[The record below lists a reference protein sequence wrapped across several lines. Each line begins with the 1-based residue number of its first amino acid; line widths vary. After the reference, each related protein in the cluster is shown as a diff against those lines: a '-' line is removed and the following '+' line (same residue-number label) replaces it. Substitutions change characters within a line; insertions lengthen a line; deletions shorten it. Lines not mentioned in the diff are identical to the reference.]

1 MARWLGLLALLSL
14 VSERVHAQDIRD
26 VVREH
31 MQQELEEPPR
41 HRERK
46 RARSAPPPQPA
57 PPAPAGDGATVYRFS
72 TDDPD
77 PEPDPAKPPLP
88 RRIIEKYLQLDVR
101 VGGGYRGW
109 LPQQFP
115 NVPVKVGS
123 YYVWTVDVQAK
134 LFKYVNLHRGY
145 YESNALNAPS
155 THEAAVAAQVGTYIP
170 KAAWL
175 LGVLGF
181 PLLKVW
187 EPVIRYESRAF
198 QTEARPEQPVC
209 VVTDA
214 VARDLGSCTRSTARL
229 RMRSSFETLSF
240 GIRYDR
246 SKDNTAVLSNAP
258 HAKLPPITFG
268 LGLMQYRKPY
278 QVNVDGNTLDG
289 YLFDGRFR
297 GLGAMF
303 GVDVKGGPDR
313 VMFRLDAQLG
323 LGQVKLTDELALNKL
338 VPDGWLMGYL
348 QGNVT
353 LGYYLP
359 IYRGVPALIFA
370 PQATLGG
377 ASFFLFDSAQRANS
391 NQAASVNWDFLW
403 SVHAALTVS
412 L

>member
-1 MARWLGLLALLSL
+1 MSCGSTSMSRRSGS
-14 VSERVHAQDIRD
+14 QRD
-26 VVREH
+26 
-31 MQQELEEPPR
+31 PR
-41 HRERK
+41 
-46 RARSAPPPQPA
+46 RAIPSHPPP
-57 PPAPAGDGATVYRFS
+57 PPPPPPPTGGTVYSFS
-72 TDDPD
+72 TDDPEPA
-77 PEPDPAKPPLP
+77 PELP
-88 RRIIEKYLQLDVR
+88 RPALPVRVIGKYLQLDVK

-134 LFKYVNLHRGY
+134 LFKYINLHRGY
-145 YESNALNAPS
+145 YESNALSAPS
-155 THEAAVAAQVGTYIP
+155 TREAALAEQVGSHIP

-181 PLLKVW
+181 PFLKVW

-214 VARDLGSCTRSTARL
+214 VARDLSSCQRSTARL
-229 RMRSSFETLSF
+229 KMRSSFETLSF

-246 SKDNTAVLSNAP
+246 SKDNTAVLSNKP
-258 HAKLPPITFG
+258 VSKLPPITFG
-268 LGLMQYRKPY
+268 IGLMSYRKPY

-297 GLGAMF
+297 GIGGMF

-313 VMFRLDAQLG
+313 VLFRLDAQLG
-323 LGQVKLTDELALNKL
+323 IGEVKLTDKLSLNKL
-338 VPDGWLMGYL
+338 VPDGYLMGYL

-353 LGYYLP
+353 VGYYLP
-359 IYRGVPALIFA
+359 IYRGVPTLIFA

-377 ASFFLFDSAQRANS
+377 ASFFLFDSKGRDDKDDM
-391 NQAASVNWDFLW
+391 ASVNWDLLW

-412 L
+412 I